1 MVDVGDTV
9 EEGDALVILESMKM
23 EMPIEAEDRGVVRE
37 IRCGEGQP
45 VSEDEILMVLD
56 PHDLRT
62 GRPGQRRLSQ
72 AAAAADAVRGFLA
85 GL

>member
-1 MVDVGDTV
+1 MLEVAAHTAGTVWKIVVDVGDTV

-56 PHDLRT
+56 P
-62 GRPGQRRLSQ
+62 
-72 AAAAADAVRGFLA
+72 A
-85 GL
+85 